1 MILVPDLDQLG
12 LDGVAWQRVCALA
25 ETRQVDHEFLID
37 VQSNAALLGR
47 WDVVYALSFLAGLE
61 TSVLIDAHDAVSVDW
76 GSPGRVV
83 LAPPVGCAAP
93 FKVWTH
99 THPGFDAY
107 WSGTDTNS
115 LAIASSIVAKALVLG
130 APGMKQAVNQ
140 TLNEINQSTPRIAE
154 NGPLN
159 QWTDEAVMPWD
170 TFYAQI
176 GAINSQEVNQ

>member
-1 MILVPDLDQLG
+1 MIFLPELNQLG
-12 LDGVAWQRVCALA
+12 LTDADWEGLCALA
-25 ETRQVDHEFLID
+25 EARQVDNEGLI
-37 VQSNAALLGR
+37 QIQTNAALLGR
-47 WDVVYALSFLAGLE
+47 WDVVYALSLLAGLE
-61 TSVLIDAHDAVSVDW
+61 TSVLIDAEDNVSIDW
-76 GSPGRVV
+76 GSPGRVA

-115 LAIASSIVAKALVLG
+115 LANGSSIVSRALVLG

-140 TLNEINQSTPRIAE
+140 TLNEIKQSTPRIAD

-159 QWTDEAVMPWD
+159 QWTDETVIPWD
-170 TFYAQI
+170 AFYAQI
-176 GAINSQEVNQ
+176 GAINTPEVSQ